1 MKTEERHAILT
12 IMDVSKV
19 DSGPYT
25 ITADNELG
33 SDFALINVQVS
44 DRPDPPR
51 WPQTS
56 QIGTDSLV
64 LEWQVPNWDGGSAIT
79 NYVVEKQELPM
90 TSWTR
95 VGHTRYEQ
103 YYSLFAHFL
112 GKTSCVGLVH

>member
-1 MKTEERHAILT
+1 MTTFVFPL
-12 IMDVSKV
+12 
-19 DSGPYT
+19 GPYT
-25 ITADNELG
+25 ITAENELG

-112 GKTSCVGLVH
+112 GKKNQ